1 MQSAAQYA
9 RTRAAINVCLERCGY
24 VEGKHFPAADWSGV
38 SDDAKALVRSLLEV
52 DPEKRLTA
60 DEASQHNWITTAG
73 GQLDSVLQA

>member
-1 MQSAAQYA
+1 MLFADIKAG
-9 RTRAAINVCLERCGY
+9 RFD
-24 VEGKHFPAADWSGV
+24 FPAADWSGV